1 MKNLEIKKTNQTPEI
16 HLNAETGILSFSG
29 RSLPEDSAQFYKV
42 VFDWLNQ
49 YIENLHQTTD
59 VIFEMDYFNTAS
71 AKAIFSIIIKLDEL
85 YKTDYPVTI
94 RWMHDDDDDDMK
106 ELGEE
111 YQDLFKIPIKIIAQK
126 NE

>member
-16 HLNAETGILSFSG
+16 SLNADTGILSFSG
-29 RSLPEDSAQFYKV
+29 RSLPEDSAQFYKI

-85 YKTDYPVTI
+85 YKTNYPVTI
-94 RWMHDDDDDDMK
+94 SWMHDDDDDDMR

-111 YQDLFKIPIKIIAQK
+111 YQDLFKIPIKLIAQN

>member
-1 MKNLEIKKTNQTPEI
+1 MKNLKITKTNQTPEI
-16 HLNAETGILSFSG
+16 NLNADTGILSFSG

-59 VIFEMDYFNTAS
+59 IIFEMDYFNTAS

-85 YKTDYPVTI
+85 FKTDYPVTI
-94 RWMHDDDDDDMK
+94 SWMHDDDDDDMK

-111 YQDLFKIPIKIIAQK
+111 YQDLFTIPIKLIAQN